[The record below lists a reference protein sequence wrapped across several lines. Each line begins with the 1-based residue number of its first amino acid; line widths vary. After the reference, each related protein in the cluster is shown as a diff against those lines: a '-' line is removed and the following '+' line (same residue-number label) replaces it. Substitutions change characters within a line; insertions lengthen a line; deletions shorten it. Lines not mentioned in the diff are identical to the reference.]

1 MSRSRHLFLALSF
14 CACAPAAASGT
25 LRPADGLL
33 AVAWVQASAEYEAA
47 ALQVFAAAREDL
59 QRALGDRTWTA
70 ALEQSGDFAALPP
83 AIIVDVDET
92 VLDNSA
98 YQARLIADGAE
109 FDPVSWGAWV
119 DERKGKAVPGAVEFL
134 SAASQLGVRVFYIS
148 NRDAAQA
155 EATRD
160 NLARLG
166 FPDAAG
172 TETFYF
178 KDPSRGW
185 KDKSSRRAAVSKTH
199 RVVFVF
205 GDNLFDFVEKER
217 PDLAAR
223 EAMVRENA
231 SWWGTRWFMLPNPM
245 YGSWDDA
252 LVAYERSV
260 DAAGKRSARAKVLD
274 PAR

>member
-1 MSRSRHLFLALSF
+1 MSRSRHLLLALSV
-14 CACAPAAASGT
+14 CACAPAAASGN

-33 AVAWVQASAEYEAA
+33 AVAWVQSSAEYEAA

-98 YQARLIADGAE
+98 YQARMIADGTE

-119 DERKGKAVPGAVEFL
+119 DERKAGAVPGAVEFL
-134 SAASQLGVRVFYIS
+134 GAASKAGVRVFYIS

-178 KDPSRGW
+178 KDPSKGW

-199 RVVFVF
+199 RVIFVF
-205 GDNLFDFVEKER
+205 GDNLFDFVEKDK
-217 PDLAAR
+217 PDLAVR
-223 EAMVRENA
+223 DAMVRE
-231 SWWGTRWFMLPNPM
+231 STWWGTRWFMLPNPM

-260 DAAGKRSARAKVLD
+260 DAAARRSARLKALN